1 MGMRTDAEP
10 TGHGSMRGRSM
21 RAGGASPSTAPVA
34 GDQPAGGLRWILRGS
49 LALCAM
55 LMAGGLGLAAV
66 RWRTPGTR

>member
-1 MGMRTDAEP
+1 MGMHTEAEP
-10 TGHGSMRGRSM
+10 TGPGSMRGMSM
-21 RAGGASPSTAPVA
+21 RTGAAESGPALVA

-66 RWRTPGTR
+66 RWRAPGTR